1 VDPVARGGEATAENV
16 RLRCRTHNQFEA
28 ECVFGAGFM
37 SEKRAKARARAE
49 ARKQAK
55 ARAAAAEARTQVMAE
70 EAGPLASV
78 AAVADRSTVPVTG
91 PTPEPSAEPADK
103 RDVTPYLRK
112 LGCRADEAR
121 RVAAACASLPNASL
135 EERVRFA
142 LKQLMPPHRWVP
154 ATAT

>member
-1 VDPVARGGEATAENV
+1 VEGIRI
-16 RLRCRTHNQFEA
+16 RCATHNQFEA

-37 SEKRAKARARAE
+37 SEKRAEARARAE

-55 ARAAAAEARTQVMAE
+55 ARDAAEKARAQ
-70 EAGPLASV
+70 V
-78 AAVADRSTVPVTG
+78 AAKAQTRAAPGKSTA
-91 PTPEPSAEPADK
+91 PTPEPREPADE